1 MKQNTQRCWARA
13 AIKWELWQNDRW
25 RARAR
30 ATDKHSPTHEERNGT
45 EHIALCPS
53 RTTFPFIWSRMS
65 KYKITFSQL
74 TSLYC
79 APHKCIH
86 KIIVLWVKIDS
97 QRKFFP
103 NFFSTIVIVVFFI
116 SFYSFF
122 RLSVCLFVCLSLS
135 FRALVNYLVVKFGAC
150 VYFFLFRLNQVITF
164 TRCEN
169 ILHIMVSIN
178 LHLHTWKPMC
188 ALCVCWFTETP
199 PGWFA
204 YWTDMFSACI
214 HNTHVR
220 RTHWLKVHLDANE
233 TVCLIRTAIIFMGQM
248 PYKWEYKWTKE
259 ICVNDFQHI
268 YTHTNT
274 HKWSCISLHVQPLHS
289 RVDIGAIPF
298 VRDLFHFVVVVSA
311 VMINNNSE
319 RNERK
324 TALKCAF
331 NTDGHSNCLS
341 LHPFFMVIYCVAAI
355 VKMHCTHVLI

>member
-150 VYFFLFRLNQVITF
+150 VYFFFVSAKSSH
-164 TRCEN
+164 N
-169 ILHIMVSIN
+169 IYTVRKYFAHYGIYKSTSTYLKANV
-178 LHLHTWKPMC
+178 
-188 ALCVCWFTETP
+188 CV
-199 PGWFA
+199 
-204 YWTDMFSACI
+204 
-214 HNTHVR
+214 
-220 RTHWLKVHLDANE
+220 
-233 TVCLIRTAIIFMGQM
+233 VCLLVHGNTTWLIRILNGYVQCMHTQYTCT
-248 PYKWEYKWTKE
+248 PYALVKSSSRCKW
-259 ICVNDFQHI
+259 NGLSHSNGDHI
-268 YTHTNT
+268 YGSNAVQMNKRNLCQRFSTYIYS
-274 HKWSCISLHVQPLHS
+274 HKY
-289 RVDIGAIPF
+289 
-298 VRDLFHFVVVVSA
+298 
-311 VMINNNSE
+311 
-319 RNERK
+319 
-324 TALKCAF
+324 T
-331 NTDGHSNCLS
+331 
-341 LHPFFMVIYCVAAI
+341 
-355 VKMHCTHVLI
+355 